1 MLTQTYK
8 TVLRTLVSVMEEAT
22 PEPTDWALIGS
33 GSLQLQG
40 LNTQY
45 DTIEFMTTDKIVTT
59 IGKMLGEEPDHISS
73 AVVSGTRLQLTR
85 EEIPIFVMGDPV
97 FEGAGER
104 FSPVQIPSLWNGLNH
119 GSLDGHHIPCTPPE
133 WELVLAVIIQANDRV
148 EEIQQYLSEF
158 GYDSR
163 LLVRILRE
171 GHATT
176 QTENMV
182 WSLLEERI

>member
-1 MLTQTYK
+1 
-8 TVLRTLVSVMEEAT
+8 
-22 PEPTDWALIGS
+22 
-33 GSLQLQG
+33 
-40 LNTQY
+40 
-45 DTIEFMTTDKIVTT
+45 
-59 IGKMLGEEPDHISS
+59 
-73 AVVSGTRLQLTR
+73 
-85 EEIPIFVMGDPV
+85 
-97 FEGAGER
+97 
-104 FSPVQIPSLWNGLNH
+104 
-119 GSLDGHHIPCTPPE
+119 
-133 WELVLAVIIQANDRV
+133 VILQANDRV